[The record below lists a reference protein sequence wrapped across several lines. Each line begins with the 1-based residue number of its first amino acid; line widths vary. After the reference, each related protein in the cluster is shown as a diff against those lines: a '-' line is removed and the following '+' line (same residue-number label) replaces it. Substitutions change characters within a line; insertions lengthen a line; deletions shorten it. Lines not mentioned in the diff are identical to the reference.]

1 MYKETPEQGCLKELH
16 HIFKS
21 IFLVE
26 EVRNSTTV
34 VNLNLK
40 KVLLS
45 CVATQQLLISK
56 LWKSYLKHWLML
68 VNAD

>member
-21 IFLVE
+21 IFLE
-26 EVRNSTTV
+26 SLMDEVRNSTTV

-40 KVLLS
+40 KSFIELCGNTTTIHFKALEIIPE
-45 CVATQQLLISK
+45 T
-56 LWKSYLKHWLML
+56 L
-68 VNAD
+68 VNAG